1 MILRR
6 LAEGVRQQDWFT
18 VVVEVLIVVVGIFLG
33 LQVDDWNEARK
44 DRIDERMFITRL
56 HGDILL
62 AEKLSSSRL
71 DRRLGRLE
79 SVITAADVLF
89 ARSEREVLS
98 EDECRAVSATHYF
111 NVSIPELPSL
121 SELAGTGR
129 MSIIRDREL
138 RFALVELQPIRSAL
152 STLIA
157 LQSARAIDLPEKYVD
172 LIRLEAKYTAEDDE
186 VHSFPKC
193 VLAGMRANRA
203 FLNDFSQNSDRYD
216 AYVKDGLAPWSA
228 QMDKIHRLVDEALG
242 FTHGE
247 EQIP

>member
-6 LAEGVRQQDWFT
+6 LADGIRQQDWFT

-44 DRIDERMFITRL
+44 DRIDEQLFITRL

-71 DRRLGRLE
+71 DRRLGRLD
-79 SVITAADVLF
+79 SMITAADVLF

-111 NVSIPELPSL
+111 NVSIPELPSV
-121 SELAGTGR
+121 SELVGAGR
-129 MSIIRDREL
+129 MSIIRDSEL

-152 STLIA
+152 STLIS

-186 VHSFPKC
+186 IHSNPKC
-193 VLAGMRANRA
+193 DLVGMRANRA

-216 AYVKDGLAPWSA
+216 AYIKDGLAPWSA